1 MTWVYKVKE
10 AKFYLDGTFKFN
22 ALYAGA
28 GGYYNDPS
36 QQCVKNK
43 GPLPAGKYKIGN
55 PFQHTTAGGY
65 VLRLTADSSNNMC
78 GRDGFLIHGD
88 SGSRPGEASNGCIVV
103 LLNHRIEIHT
113 SKDRVLVVE

>member
-10 AKFYLDGTFKFN
+10 AKFYLDGTFKFD

-28 GGYYNDPS
+28 VGYYNDPS

-55 PFQHTTAGGY
+55 PFQHTTAGSY

-88 SGSRPGEASNGCIVV
+88 SKKNPGTASSGCIITSISD
-103 LLNHRIEIHT
+103 RITIHT
-113 SKDRVLVVE
+113 SNDKILIVE